1 MRNIDSSGRISAE
14 CFMFNGNVRSS
25 DDPVDPDKVIV
36 YYAKTR
42 EYGLPVYDGKSIWEA
57 DLSYMVITLCPWCG
71 NELPVSLRDRLF
83 EEGELLMGT
92 DDFSREDLPEEFQ
105 SDAWWRDRGL

>member
-57 DLSYMVITLCPWCG
+57 DLSYMVITFCPWCG

-92 DDFSREDLPEEFQ
+92 DDFSARIYRKSFRATPGGAIE
-105 SDAWWRDRGL
+105 GL